1 MGMERIRSNGGDEV
15 CTITLA
21 YLSRRD
27 LIDLEMERI
36 YLILKKR

>member
-1 MGMERIRSNGGDEV
+1 MGMERIQSNGRDEV
-15 CTITLA
+15 CIITLA

-27 LIDLEMERI
+27 LIDLEIERV